1 MKFRSIKHFIWSFKN
16 RKSLKNWRARNFS
29 PPSPDVIKHQIL
41 MNNNLKDSLWIE
53 TGTYYGETTKLLS
66 KISKKTI
73 SIEADKN
80 LFETSNKILKN
91 FKNVEILNGKS
102 EDLLDKVI
110 SKNLNFQNVCIYL
123 DAHLCQDHLK
133 NTKTF
138 GNKNTATPILNE
150 LKVVSKY
157 VSSFEKIV
165 VLIDDIR
172 LFKGKFQNYPDKNT
186 LVNWCKENNFL
197 WEIEQDIF
205 ICKRIK

>member
-110 SKNLNFQNVCIYL
+110 SKNLNFKNVCIYL

-138 GNKNTATPILNE
+138 GNENTATPILNE
-150 LKVVSKY
+150 LEIVSKY
-157 VSSFEKIV
+157 VASFKKIV

-172 LFKGKFQNYPDKNT
+172 LFQGKFQNYPNKNT
-186 LVNWCKENNFL
+186 LVNWCKENDFL

-205 ICKRIK
+205 ICKKI

>member
-29 PPSPDVIKHQIL
+29 PPSPDIIKHQIL

-110 SKNLNFQNVCIYL
+110 SKNLNFKNVCIYL

-138 GNKNTATPILNE
+138 GNENTATPILNE
-150 LKVVSKY
+150 LEIVSKY

-172 LFKGKFQNYPDKNT
+172 LFQGKFQNYPNKNT
-186 LVNWCKENNFL
+186 LVSWCKKNNFL

-205 ICKRIK
+205 ICKKI

>member
-1 MKFRSIKHFIWSFKN
+1 MKFRSVKYFIWSLKN

-29 PPSPDVIKHQIL
+29 PPSPDVIKNQIL
-41 MNNNLKDSLWIE
+41 INNNLKDSLWIE

-80 LFETSNKILKN
+80 LFEISNKILKN

-110 SKNLNFQNVCIYL
+110 SKNLNFKNVCIYL

-138 GNKNTATPILNE
+138 GNENTATPILNE
-150 LKVVSKY
+150 LEIITKY
-157 VSSFEKIV
+157 LANFEKIV

-172 LFKGKFQNYPDKNT
+172 LFQGKFQNYPNKNT
-186 LVNWCKENNFL
+186 LVNWCKENDFL

-205 ICKRIK
+205 ICKKI

>member
-29 PPSPDVIKHQIL
+29 PPSPDIIKHQIL

-110 SKNLNFQNVCIYL
+110 SKNLNFKNVCIYL

-138 GNKNTATPILNE
+138 GNENTATPILNE
-150 LKVVSKY
+150 LEIITKY
-157 VSSFEKIV
+157 LPNFEKIV

-172 LFKGKFQNYPDKNT
+172 LFQGKFQNYPNKNT
-186 LVNWCKENNFL
+186 LVSWCKENNFL

-205 ICKRIK
+205 ICKKI

>member
-29 PPSPDVIKHQIL
+29 PPSPDIIKHQIL

-110 SKNLNFQNVCIYL
+110 SKNLNFKNVCIYL

-138 GNKNTATPILNE
+138 GNENTATPILNE
-150 LKVVSKY
+150 LEIVSKY

-205 ICKRIK
+205 ICKKI

>member
-29 PPSPDVIKHQIL
+29 PPSPDIIKHQIL

-110 SKNLNFQNVCIYL
+110 SKNLNFKNVCIYL

-138 GNKNTATPILNE
+138 GNEDTATQILNE
-150 LKVVSKY
+150 LEIVSKY

-172 LFKGKFQNYPDKNT
+172 LFQGKFQNYPNKNT
-186 LVNWCKENNFL
+186 LVSWCKKNNFL

-205 ICKRIK
+205 ICKKI

>member
-29 PPSPDVIKHQIL
+29 PPSPDIIKHQIL

-110 SKNLNFQNVCIYL
+110 SKNLNFKNVCIYL

-138 GNKNTATPILNE
+138 GNENTATPILNE
-150 LKVVSKY
+150 LEIVSKY
-157 VSSFEKIV
+157 VASFEKIV

-205 ICKRIK
+205 ICKKI

>member
-110 SKNLNFQNVCIYL
+110 SKNLNFKNVCIYL

-138 GNKNTATPILNE
+138 GNENTATPILNE
-150 LKVVSKY
+150 LEIVSKY
-157 VSSFEKIV
+157 VARFEKIV

-172 LFKGKFQNYPDKNT
+172 LFQGKFQNYPNKNT
-186 LVNWCKENNFL
+186 LVSWCKENNFL

-205 ICKRIK
+205 ICKKI

>member
-110 SKNLNFQNVCIYL
+110 SKNLNFKNVCIYL

-138 GNKNTATPILNE
+138 GNENTATPILNE
-150 LKVVSKY
+150 LEIVSKY
-157 VSSFEKIV
+157 VASFEKIV

-172 LFKGKFQNYPDKNT
+172 LFQGKFQNYPNKNT
-186 LVNWCKENNFL
+186 LVSWCKENNFL

-205 ICKRIK
+205 ICKKI

>member
-29 PPSPDVIKHQIL
+29 PPSPDIIKHQIL

-138 GNKNTATPILNE
+138 GNENTATPILNE
-150 LKVVSKY
+150 LEIVTKY
-157 VSSFEKIV
+157 LAKFEKIV

-172 LFKGKFQNYPDKNT
+172 LFQGKFQNYPNKNT
-186 LVNWCKENNFL
+186 LVSWCKKNNFL

-205 ICKRIK
+205 ICKKI

>member
-110 SKNLNFQNVCIYL
+110 SKNLNFKNVCIYL

-133 NTKTF
+133 STKTF
-138 GNKNTATPILNE
+138 GNENTATPILNE
-150 LKVVSKY
+150 LEIITKY
-157 VSSFEKIV
+157 LAKFEKIV

-172 LFKGKFQNYPDKNT
+172 LFQGKFQNYPNKNT

-205 ICKRIK
+205 ICKKI

>member
-80 LFETSNKILKN
+80 LFETSNRILKK

-110 SKNLNFQNVCIYL
+110 SKNLNFKNVCIYL

-138 GNKNTATPILNE
+138 GNENTATPILNE
-150 LKVVSKY
+150 LEIITKY
-157 VSSFEKIV
+157 LANFEKIV

-172 LFKGKFQNYPDKNT
+172 LFQGKFQNYPDKNA

-205 ICKRIK
+205 ICKKI

>member
-1 MKFRSIKHFIWSFKN
+1 MKFRSVKYFIWSFKN

-29 PPSPDVIKHQIL
+29 SPSPDVIKNQIL
-41 MNNNLKDSLWIE
+41 INNNLKDSLWIE

-66 KISKKTI
+66 KISKKII

-80 LFETSNKILKN
+80 LFEISNKILKN

-110 SKNLNFQNVCIYL
+110 SKNLNFKNVCIYL

-138 GNKNTATPILNE
+138 GNENTATPILNE
-150 LKVVSKY
+150 LEIITKY
-157 VSSFEKIV
+157 LANFEKIV

-172 LFKGKFQNYPDKNT
+172 LFQGKFQNYPNKNT
-186 LVNWCKENNFL
+186 LVKWCKENDFL

-205 ICKRIK
+205 ICKKI

>member
-1 MKFRSIKHFIWSFKN
+1 MKFRSVKYFIWSLKN

-133 NTKTF
+133 NTQTF
-138 GNKNTATPILNE
+138 GNENTATPILNE
-150 LKVVSKY
+150 LEIVSKY

-172 LFKGKFQNYPDKNT
+172 LFQGKFQNYPNKNT

-205 ICKRIK
+205 ICKKI

>member
-80 LFETSNKILKN
+80 LFETSNRILKK

-110 SKNLNFQNVCIYL
+110 SKNLNFKNVCIYL

-138 GNKNTATPILNE
+138 GNENKATPVLNE
-150 LKVVSKY
+150 LEIITKY
-157 VSSFEKIV
+157 LANFEKIV

-172 LFKGKFQNYPDKNT
+172 LFQGKFQNYPNKNT
-186 LVNWCKENNFL
+186 LVNWCKENDFL

-205 ICKRIK
+205 ICKKI

>member
-80 LFETSNKILKN
+80 LFETSNRILKK

-110 SKNLNFQNVCIYL
+110 SKNLNFKNVCIYL

-138 GNKNTATPILNE
+138 GNENTATPILNE
-150 LKVVSKY
+150 LEIITKY
-157 VSSFEKIV
+157 LANFEKIV

-172 LFKGKFQNYPDKNT
+172 LFQGKFQNYPNKNA
-186 LVNWCKENNFL
+186 LANWCKENNFL

-205 ICKRIK
+205 ICKKI

>member
-66 KISKKTI
+66 KISKKII

-138 GNKNTATPILNE
+138 GNENTATPILNE
-150 LKVVSKY
+150 LEIVSKY
-157 VSSFEKIV
+157 VSNFEKIV

-172 LFKGKFQNYPDKNT
+172 LFQGKFQNYPNKNT
-186 LVNWCKENNFL
+186 LVNWCKENDFL

-205 ICKRIK
+205 ICKKI

>member
-80 LFETSNKILKN
+80 LFEISNKILKN

-110 SKNLNFQNVCIYL
+110 SKNLNFKNVCIYL

-138 GNKNTATPILNE
+138 GNENTATPILNE
-150 LKVVSKY
+150 LEIVSKY
-157 VSSFEKIV
+157 VASFEKIV

-172 LFKGKFQNYPDKNT
+172 LFQGKFQNYPDKNA

-205 ICKRIK
+205 ICKKI

>member
-29 PPSPDVIKHQIL
+29 PPSPDIIKHQIL

-80 LFETSNKILKN
+80 LFETSSKILKN

-110 SKNLNFQNVCIYL
+110 SKNLNFKNVCIYL

-138 GNKNTATPILNE
+138 GNENTATPILNE
-150 LKVVSKY
+150 LEIITKY
-157 VSSFEKIV
+157 LANFEKIV

-172 LFKGKFQNYPDKNT
+172 LFQGKFQNYPNKNT
-186 LVNWCKENNFL
+186 LVSWCKENNFL

-205 ICKRIK
+205 ICKKI

>member
-16 RKSLKNWRARNFS
+16 RKSFKNWRTRNFS

-41 MNNNLKDSLWIE
+41 KNNNLKDSLWIE

-110 SKNLNFQNVCIYL
+110 SKNLNFKNVCIYL

-138 GNKNTATPILNE
+138 GNENTATPILNE
-150 LKVVSKY
+150 LEIVSKY
-157 VSSFEKIV
+157 VASFEKIV

-172 LFKGKFQNYPDKNT
+172 LFQGKFQNYPDKNT
-186 LVNWCKENNFL
+186 LVNWCEENDFL
-197 WEIEQDIF
+197 WEIEQDMF
-205 ICKRIK
+205 ICKKI

>member
-110 SKNLNFQNVCIYL
+110 SKNINFQNVCIYL

-138 GNKNTATPILNE
+138 GNENTATPILNE
-150 LKVVSKY
+150 LEIVSKY

-205 ICKRIK
+205 ICKKI